1 MRMLVR
7 FETGEAMPDRVEV
20 LESQGLPDRPELPE
34 RIGALLDAALGHYA
48 RLAEPRAVFE
58 EISRDHFARVYA
70 GRGLNADAS
79 PLLEIFPRAER
90 LALFA
95 ATLGEPVGQEIRRL
109 FQDADVALGFMLD
122 AVASVGADRLALLA
136 GQRFRQ
142 ALGDPAAK
150 VLGYSPGYCG
160 WHVSGQGELFAHLRP
175 EEIGIRLNSSFLM
188 QPLKSVSGALV
199 AGPGEIHRFRP
210 DFPFCASCLTR
221 ECRLR
226 MASVL
231 RD

>member
-1 MRMLVR
+1 VRILVR
-7 FETGEAMPDRVEV
+7 FGAGEAMPDRGDV

-34 RIGALLDAALGHYA
+34 RIGALLDHALDHYA
-48 RLAEPRAVFE
+48 GLAEPRAVLE
-58 EISRDHFARVYA
+58 EISREDFTQVHS
-70 GRGLNADAS
+70 GRGLNADDS
-79 PLLEIFPRAER
+79 PLLEIFPRADG

-95 ATLGEPVGQEIRRL
+95 ATLGEPVGEEIHRL
-109 FQDADVALGFMLD
+109 FQKADVALGFMLD
-122 AVASVGADRLALLA
+122 AVASVGADRLAFLVA
-136 GQRFRQ
+136 ERFRQ

-150 VLGYSPGYCG
+150 VLAYSPGYCG
-160 WHVSGQGELFAHLRP
+160 WHVSGQGKLFAHLRP
-175 EEIGIRLNSSFLM
+175 EEIGIRLNASFLM

-199 AGPGEIHRFRP
+199 AGRGEIHRFRA
-210 DFPFCASCLTR
+210 DFPFCASCVTR